1 MHAGGLH
8 AGGRA
13 GNAAA
18 HYTAATRG
26 GGKRQARAERARR
39 DTTLDLKWHE
49 GEEQC
54 VVRLRAARGA
64 GGREG
69 GESWAGR
76 RQRAIGRRRLAA
88 AELQLRSLD
97 AIGRRE
103 EIDGRL
109 EESAAI
115 VQLLCLSAG
124 RSRHGQIPPCCVYIW
139 ALLPCTLCTTVQ
151 LYHVFV
157 HCCLWLL

>member
-1 MHAGGLH
+1 M
-8 AGGRA
+8 
-13 GNAAA
+13 
-18 HYTAATRG
+18 
-26 GGKRQARAERARR
+26 
-39 DTTLDLKWHE
+39 
-49 GEEQC
+49 
-54 VVRLRAARGA
+54 VRLRAARGA